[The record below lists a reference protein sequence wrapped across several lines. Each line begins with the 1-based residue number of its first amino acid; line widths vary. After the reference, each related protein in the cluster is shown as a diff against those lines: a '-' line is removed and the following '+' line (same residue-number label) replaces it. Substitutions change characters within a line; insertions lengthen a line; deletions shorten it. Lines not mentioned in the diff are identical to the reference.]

1 MILQKKRKVH
11 PISEFLPFFILFP
24 HFFQVELSKTTTS
37 GLRLVGHEA
46 RLRFAKQQIP
56 LGPWMRRTV
65 TWDALEMAWGVG
77 SRWVAEVRN
86 KWLGVL
92 DGEADIS
99 WFGAPVWER
108 CFDCI
113 DVGMFTKFDLISL
126 CFSKYCGFLFK
137 LLSVWSSVTVV
148 LQWCRSLIHGDVIL
162 FCLAFVCGEEIVKP
176 YSYKSFKLQ
185 LVYPAKKDNNE
196 HVYLI
201 YIIYIIIVFMHCSI
215 YIYIC
220 IFYIYIYTSIYLY
233 IIYVIY
239 I

>member
-1 MILQKKRKVH
+1 MDAENRHLACFRN
-11 PISEFLPFFILFP
+11 
-24 HFFQVELSKTTTS
+24 
-37 GLRLVGHEA
+37 GL
-46 RLRFAKQQIP
+46 
-56 LGPWMRRTV
+56 
-65 TWDALEMAWGVG
+65 G
-77 SRWVAEVRN
+77 SRWVAEVSN

-99 WFGAPVWER
+99 WFRAPVWER

-113 DVGMFTKFDLISL
+113 DVGMFAKFDLISL

-201 YIIYIIIVFMHCSI
+201 YIIYNIYYNCFYALFNIYMH
-215 YIYIC
+215 
-220 IFYIYIYTSIYLY
+220 FLYIYIYQYIYILY
-233 IIYVIY
+233 ISKRIL
-239 I
+239 